1 MKYVRLI
8 LFVCFVVSLF
18 SCNNN
23 SENGEN
29 DGIENSKIDI
39 SDVPAV
45 NVGDSLPSDY
55 KEKPVMAPISGVKVV
70 QNPEDSVAPQIVA
83 NRLSIFFEDD
93 ETDLNAFAKDFKK
106 LYPKDEYKIISYN
119 DLLKTIE
126 IQVPEDVLDVIRKG
140 LEIQMPDYHF
150 IVTIET
156 IYSQEQADGKCSDAG
171 WHIDAINLREA
182 WKTTKGSRK
191 VVVAVVDDGFDV
203 NHELL
208 KGRVINPYNIFTAD
222 GNVYCNSTNGMH
234 GTHVAGIAVG
244 ADTHINDGVTGIAP
258 DCLLMPV
265 QVFDGERT
273 TTFALATGIL
283 YAVASGADVINMS
296 AGPSYAGCGDVPLDF
311 QREFSKRCQKD
322 EERLWKMVLS
332 KAKKKNCIVVFSAGN
347 DHVLSCLPP
356 QNRTGEAIVVC
367 ASEKGNKATTFT
379 NYADAS
385 TISAPGLDIYSSVPG
400 NKYSCLDGT
409 SMAAPIVSGLV
420 ALMKSQKPDIT
431 IAEVIAILQKT
442 GVKQNGNVPE
452 MVQADKALVYKE
464 EHIKEEHVSENS
476 HYNEPTTGYL
486 NGHQWVDLG
495 LQSGTLWA
503 TCNVGAAKPEDFGNY
518 YAWGEIS
525 TKTTYSWNTYKFS
538 TLSKYCNNSLHGHKD
553 DLTTLQLCDD
563 VAAVTWGGIWHIP
576 TKAEIEELT
585 KLCTWKWVGNGYKV
599 IGQNGNSIFLPAA
612 SFSGA
617 PHDIG
622 NSGGYWSLSLSFDP
636 YYAWNLDFDSKYYSK
651 NNGYRGMGY
660 SVRPV
665 CSRIYINSTNK

>member
-1 MKYVRLI
+1 MKTRLI
-8 LFVCFVVSLF
+8 FCLFVATLLF

-23 SENGEN
+23 EKNSDEN
-29 DGIENSKIDI
+29 I
-39 SDVPAV
+39 SVAADVPAV
-45 NVGDSLPSDY
+45 TIGDSLPSDY

-126 IQVPEDVLDVIRKG
+126 IQVPEDVLDVIHKG
-140 LEIQMPDYHF
+140 LETQMPDYKF
-150 IVTIET
+150 IITVET
-156 IYSQEQADGKCSDAG
+156 IYSQEEADADKCADAG
-171 WHIDAINLREA
+171 WHIDAINLRKA
-182 WKTTKGSRK
+182 WETTKGSKK

-203 NHELL
+203 NHELF
-208 KGRVINPYNIFTAD
+208 KGRVISPYNIFTSD
-222 GNVYCNSTNGMH
+222 GNVYYNSTNGMH

-244 ADTHINDGVTGIAP
+244 ASTHIDKGVTGVAP
-258 DCLLMPV
+258 ECLLMPV

-283 YAVASGADVINMS
+283 YAVAEGADVINMS

-322 EERLWKMVLS
+322 EERLWKMVLA

-356 QNRTGEAIVVC
+356 QNRTGDAIVVC

-409 SMAAPIVSGLV
+409 SMAAPVVSGLV
-420 ALMKSQKPDIT
+420 ALMKSQKTDIT

-442 GVKQNGNVPE
+442 GVEQSGNVPE
-452 MVQADKALVYKE
+452 MVQADKALEYKE
-464 EHIKEEHVSENS
+464 EQKKEEASSDIFEIVYSL
-476 HYNEPTTGYL
+476 PTGYL
-486 NGHQWVDLG
+486 NGYGYVDLG
-495 LQSGTLWA
+495 LPSGIKWA
-503 TCNVGAAKPEDFGNY
+503 TCNVGATSPEGYGNY
-518 YAWGEIS
+518 YAWGE
-525 TKTTYSWNTYKFS
+525 TTTYNGSTYIYIDNPI
-538 TLSKYCNNSLHGHKD
+538 TLPASRD
-553 DLTTLQLCDD
+553 
-563 VAAVTWGGIWHIP
+563 AATANWGSGWRMP
-576 TKAEIEELT
+576 TKEEMQELID
-585 KLCTWKWVGNGYKV
+585 KCSYTWATLNGKKGHRV
-599 IGQNGNSIFLPAA
+599 TGPNGNSIFLPAA
-612 SFSGA
+612 
-617 PHDIG
+617 
-622 NSGGYWSLSLSFDP
+622 GYRYKMESYWAGSLGYFWSSSLDSNNTG
-636 YYAWNLDFDSKYYSK
+636 YAWYMSFGELGTNMYNDIL
-651 NNGYRGMGY
+651 RAWER

-665 CSRIYINSTNK
+665 CNKQE

>member
-1 MKYVRLI
+1 MKTRLI
-8 LFVCFVVSLF
+8 LCLFVAALLF

-23 SENGEN
+23 ENNSEEN
-29 DGIENSKIDI
+29 I
-39 SDVPAV
+39 SVAAEVPAV
-45 NVGDSLPSDY
+45 TIGDSLPSDY

-70 QNPEDSVAPQIVA
+70 RNPEDSVAPQIVA

-93 ETDLNAFAKDFKK
+93 ETDLNAFVKDFKK

-126 IQVPEDVLDVIRKG
+126 IQVPEDVLDVIHKG
-140 LEIQMPDYHF
+140 LETQMPDYKF
-150 IVTIET
+150 IITVET
-156 IYSQEQADGKCSDAG
+156 IYSQEYSDIDKCADAG
-171 WHIDAINLREA
+171 WHIDAINLRKA
-182 WKTTKGSRK
+182 WEHTKGSKK

-203 NHELL
+203 NHELF
-208 KGRVINPYNIFTAD
+208 KGRVISPYNIFTSD
-222 GNVYCNSTNGMH
+222 GNVYYNSTNGMH

-244 ADTHINDGVTGIAP
+244 ASTHIDKGVTGVAP
-258 DCLLMPV
+258 ECLLMPV

-283 YAVASGADVINMS
+283 YAVATGADVINMS

-322 EERLWKMVLS
+322 EERLWKMVLA

-347 DHVLSCLPP
+347 DHVLSCMPP

-367 ASEKGNKATTFT
+367 ASEKGNKATAFT

-452 MVQADKALVYKE
+452 MVQANKALE
-464 EHIKEEHVSENS
+464 
-476 HYNEPTTGYL
+476 YL
-486 NGHQWVDLG
+486 MNTIMNMQNGFEWVDLG
-495 LQSGTLWA
+495 LPSGTLW
-503 TCNVGAAKPEDFGNY
+503 
-518 YAWGEIS
+518 
-525 TKTTYSWNTYKFS
+525 
-538 TLSKYCNNSLHGHKD
+538 KD
-553 DLTTLQLCDD
+553 ENESGFYDYD
-563 VAAVTWGGIWHIP
+563 AAVRSFGSKLP
-576 TKAEIEELT
+576 TKEQLEEL
-585 KLCTWKWVGNGYKV
+585 KNSCQWTWTGSGYKV
-599 IGQNGNSIFLPAA
+599 TGPNGNFIVLPAA
-612 SFSGA
+612 GYRYCDGSADFVGSLGC
-617 PHDIG
+617 
-622 NSGGYWSLSLSFDP
+622 YWSSTPFDSD
-636 YYAWNLDFDSKYYSK
+636 YAWYLYFSSSEVYMAILNRCYGL
-651 NNGYRGMGY
+651 
-660 SVRPV
+660 SVRLV
-665 CSRIYINSTNK
+665 KD

>member
-1 MKYVRLI
+1 MKTRLI
-8 LFVCFVVSLF
+8 LCLFVAALLF

-23 SENGEN
+23 ENNSDEN
-29 DGIENSKIDI
+29 I
-39 SDVPAV
+39 SVAADVPAV
-45 NVGDSLPSDY
+45 TIGDSLPSDY

-140 LEIQMPDYHF
+140 LETQMPDYQF
-150 IVTIET
+150 IVTVET

-191 VVVAVVDDGFDV
+191 VVVAVVDDGYDV

-208 KGRVINPYNIFTAD
+208 KGRVISPYNIFTAD

-244 ADTHINDGVTGIAP
+244 ADTHINDGVTGVAP

-367 ASEKGNKATTFT
+367 ASEKGNKATAFT

-385 TISAPGLDIYSSVPG
+385 TVSAPGLDIYSSVPG

-409 SMAAPIVSGLV
+409 SMAAPVVSGIV
-420 ALMKSQKPDIT
+420 ALMKSHKSDIT
-431 IAEVIAILQKT
+431 VSQVISALHES
-442 GVKQNGNVPE
+442 GVEQSGNIPN
-452 MVQADKALVYKE
+452 MVQADKALEYLSKTPKKE
-464 EHIKEEHVSENS
+464 EVQEQDKTNKESKIKYSS
-476 HYNEPTTGYL
+476 PTGYL
-486 NGHQWVDLG
+486 NGYGYVDLG
-495 LQSGTLWA
+495 LPSGTKWA
-503 TCNVGAAKPEDFGNY
+503 TCNVGANSPTAYGNY
-518 YAWGEIS
+518 YAWGE
-525 TKTTYSWNTYKFS
+525 TKPKSIYNIDTYKYHNTS
-538 TLSKYCNNSLHGHKD
+538 P
-553 DLTTLQLCDD
+553 TTLPENAD
-563 VAAVTWGGIWHIP
+563 AATANWSKGWSIP
-576 TKAEIEELT
+576 TKEQWEEL
-585 KLCTWKWVGNGYKV
+585 KNNCNWIWCSAGYEVVGTNGS
-599 IGQNGNSIFLPAA
+599 SIYIPAA
-612 SFSGA
+612 GC
-617 PHDIG
+617 HDDNPPPYDWDSKKTIG
-622 NSGGYWSLSLSFDP
+622 NSGYYWSSTLFPKYHNTARSFGFSSRD
-636 YYAWNLDFDSKYYSK
+636 YEVCSYD
-651 NNGYRGMGY
+651 NNRFAGF
-660 SVRPV
+660 SVRAV
-665 CSRIYINSTNK
+665 CK

>member
-1 MKYVRLI
+1 MKTRLI
-8 LFVCFVVSLF
+8 LCLFVAALLF

-23 SENGEN
+23 ENNSDEN
-29 DGIENSKIDI
+29 I
-39 SDVPAV
+39 SVAADVPAV
-45 NVGDSLPSDY
+45 TIGDSLPSDY

-70 QNPEDSVAPQIVA
+70 RNPEDSVAPQIVA

-140 LEIQMPDYHF
+140 LETQMPDYQF
-150 IVTIET
+150 VVTVET
-156 IYSQEQADGKCSDAG
+156 IYSQEQANGKCSDAG

-208 KGRVINPYNIFTAD
+208 KGRVISPYNIFTAD

-244 ADTHINDGVTGIAP
+244 ADTHINDGVTGVAP

-283 YAVASGADVINMS
+283 YAVAEGADVINMS

-367 ASEKGNKATTFT
+367 ASEKGNKATAFS

-409 SMAAPIVSGLV
+409 SMAAPVVSGIV
-420 ALMKSQKPDIT
+420 ALMKSHKPDIT
-431 IAEVIAILQKT
+431 VSQVISALQES
-442 GVKQNGNVPE
+442 GVEQSGNIPN
-452 MVQADKALVYKE
+452 MVQADKALEYLDKPVTK
-464 EHIKEEHVSENS
+464 
-476 HYNEPTTGYL
+476 GML
-486 NGHQWVDLG
+486 NGHEWVDLG
-495 LQSGTLWA
+495 LPSGTLWA
-503 TCNVGAAKPEDFGNY
+503 TCNVGASFPENYGNY

-525 TKTTYSWNTYKFS
+525 SKKTYNWSTYRYCNGAYNKLT
-538 TLSKYCNNSLHGHKD
+538 KYCSRAEYGNNGFTD
-553 DLTTLQLCDD
+553 ALTTLEAIDD
-563 VAAVTWGGIWHIP
+563 AAAANWGAGWRMPTYDEMNELKNNCTVTWTTH
-576 TKAEIEELT
+576 
-585 KLCTWKWVGNGYKV
+585 NGAN
-599 IGQNGNSIFLPAA
+599 GRLFTGPNGNSIFLPAA
-612 SFSGA
+612 GFRDDSSLGSA
-617 PHDIG
+617 GSYGH
-622 NSGGYWSLSLSFDP
+622 YWSSSLYTDYP
-636 YYAWNLDFDSKYYSK
+636 DCAWNLYVGSVNY
-651 NNGYRGMGY
+651 GMDDTFRIHGL

-665 CSRIYINSTNK
+665 CNVNK

>member
-1 MKYVRLI
+1 MKTRLFFC
-8 LFVCFVVSLF
+8 LFVAVLMF

-23 SENGEN
+23 SENE
-29 DGIENSKIDI
+29 DTKIDAV
-39 SDVPAV
+39 DVPAV
-45 NVGDSLPSDY
+45 TIGDSLPSDY
-55 KEKPVMAPISGVKVV
+55 NEKPVMAPISGVKVV
-70 QNPEDSVAPQIVA
+70 QNPEDSIAPQIVA

-140 LEIQMPDYHF
+140 LETQMPDYQF
-150 IVTIET
+150 IVTVES
-156 IYSQEQADGKCSDAG
+156 IYSQEQANGKCSDAG

-208 KGRVINPYNIFTAD
+208 KGRVISPYNIFTAN

-244 ADTHINDGVTGIAP
+244 ADTHINDGVTGVAP

-367 ASEKGNKATTFT
+367 ASEKGNKATAFS

-409 SMAAPIVSGLV
+409 SMAAPVVSGIV
-420 ALMKSQKPDIT
+420 ALMKSHKPDIT
-431 IAEVIAILQKT
+431 VSQVISALQES
-442 GVKQNGNVPE
+442 GVEQSGNIPN
-452 MVQADKALVYKE
+452 MVQADKALEYLSDHPQKE
-464 EHIKEEHVSENS
+464 EDQELDKFSKQIKCSS
-476 HYNEPTTGYL
+476 PTGYL
-486 NGHQWVDLG
+486 NGHGYVDLG
-495 LQSGTLWA
+495 LPSGTKWA
-503 TCNVGAAKPEDFGNY
+503 TCNVGASSPTAYGNY
-518 YAWGEIS
+518 YAWGETTSKSSYTENNYIYS
-525 TKTTYSWNTYKFS
+525 GNPTKLPSS
-538 TLSKYCNNSLHGHKD
+538 AD
-553 DLTTLQLCDD
+553 
-563 VAAVTWGGIWHIP
+563 AATANIGTGWRMPTQTEMNELINKCTVTWATQNG
-576 TKAEIEELT
+576 
-585 KLCTWKWVGNGYKV
+585 VNGYLF
-599 IGQNGNSIFLPAA
+599 IGSNGNSIFLPAA
-612 SFSGA
+612 GYSYDGELFNAGSFGS
-617 PHDIG
+617 
-622 NSGGYWSLSLSFDP
+622 YWSSSLYTGNPNLAWYLYFKSDHYNVYILNRLSGF
-636 YYAWNLDFDSKYYSK
+636 
-651 NNGYRGMGY
+651 
-660 SVRPV
+660 SVRAV
-665 CSRIYINSTNK
+665 CNSR

>member
-1 MKYVRLI
+1 MKIRLI
-8 LFVCFVVSLF
+8 LCLFVAALLF

-23 SENGEN
+23 ENNSDEN
-29 DGIENSKIDI
+29 I
-39 SDVPAV
+39 SVAADVPAV
-45 NVGDSLPSDY
+45 TIGDSLPSDY

-70 QNPEDSVAPQIVA
+70 RNPEDSVAPQIVA

-140 LEIQMPDYHF
+140 LETQMPDYQF
-150 IVTIET
+150 VVTVET
-156 IYSQEQADGKCSDAG
+156 IYSQEQANGKCSDAG

-208 KGRVINPYNIFTAD
+208 KGRVISPYNIFTAD

-265 QVFDGERT
+265 QVFDGEQT

-332 KAKKKNCIVVFSAGN
+332 KANKKNCIVVFSAGN

-400 NKYSCLDGT
+400 NKYFCLDGT
-409 SMAAPIVSGLV
+409 SMAAPVVSGIV

-431 IAEVIAILQKT
+431 VSQVISALQES
-442 GVKQNGNVPE
+442 GVEQSGNIPN
-452 MVQADKALVYKE
+452 MVQADKALEYLM
-464 EHIKEEHVSENS
+464 N
-476 HYNEPTTGYL
+476 PTSGML
-486 NGHQWVDLG
+486 NGHEWVDLG
-495 LQSGTLWA
+495 LPSGTKWA
-503 TCNVGAAKPEDFGNY
+503 TCNVGASKPEEYGNY
-518 YAWGEIS
+518 YAWGE
-525 TKTTYSWNTYKFS
+525 TTPKDTYNWGTYRYLNSNKR
-538 TLSKYCNNSLHGHKD
+538 TKYCSRAEYGNNGFTD
-553 DLTTLQLCDD
+553 ALTTLEAIDD
-563 VAAVTWGGIWHIP
+563 AATANWGSGWRMPTYDEMNELYSNCTHIWT
-576 TKAEIEELT
+576 TK
-585 KLCTWKWVGNGYKV
+585 NGVK
-599 IGQNGNSIFLPAA
+599 GRLFTGSNGNSIFLPAA
-612 SFSGA
+612 G
-617 PHDIG
+617 IR
-622 NSGGYWSLSLSFDP
+622 GGSDLVNAGRDGYYWSSTRVDSDNAWDLDIYFDESLDLFSR
-636 YYAWNLDFDSKYYSK
+636 YY
-651 NNGYRGMGY
+651 GQ

-665 CSRIYINSTNK
+665 CNKQE

>member
-1 MKYVRLI
+1 MKTRLI
-8 LFVCFVVSLF
+8 LCLFVAALLF

-23 SENGEN
+23 ENNSDEN
-29 DGIENSKIDI
+29 I
-39 SDVPAV
+39 SVAADVPAV
-45 NVGDSLPSDY
+45 TIGDSLPSDY

-70 QNPEDSVAPQIVA
+70 RNPEDSVAPQIVA

-140 LEIQMPDYHF
+140 LETQMPDYQF
-150 IVTIET
+150 VVTVET
-156 IYSQEQADGKCSDAG
+156 IYSQEQANGKCSDAG

-208 KGRVINPYNIFTAD
+208 KGRVISPYNIFTAD

-244 ADTHINDGVTGIAP
+244 ADTHINDGVTGVAP

-332 KAKKKNCIVVFSAGN
+332 KANKKNCIVVFSAGN

-409 SMAAPIVSGLV
+409 SMAAPVVSGIV

-431 IAEVIAILQKT
+431 VTEVIAILQKT
-442 GVKQNGNVPE
+442 GVEQSGNVPV
-452 MVQADKALVYKE
+452 MIQADKALEYLM
-464 EHIKEEHVSENS
+464 N
-476 HYNEPTTGYL
+476 PTSGML
-486 NGHQWVDLG
+486 NGHEWVDLG
-495 LQSGTLWA
+495 LPSGTKWA
-503 TCNVGAAKPEDFGNY
+503 TCNVGANSPEEYGDYF
-518 YAWGEIS
+518 AWGE
-525 TKTTYSWNTYKFS
+525 TTPKETYNWSTYKYCNGAYN
-538 TLSKYCNNSLHGHKD
+538 TLTKYCNNAEYGNNGFTD
-553 DLTTLQLCDD
+553 NLTTLQASDD
-563 VAAVTWGGIWHIP
+563 AATANWGSGWRMPTETEMRELKDNCTVTR
-576 TKAEIEELT
+576 TT
-585 KLCTWKWVGNGYKV
+585 
-599 IGQNGNSIFLPAA
+599 QNGVNGLLFTRPNGNYIFLPSAGLRLDDDLR
-612 SFSGA
+612 SVGC
-617 PHDIG
+617 
-622 NSGGYWSLSLSFDP
+622 GGKYWSSSLISVYTSLAAINLFFYGVD
-636 YYAWNLDFDSKYYSK
+636 YYTVSSS
-651 NNGYRGMGY
+651 GMFGERDYGY

-665 CSRIYINSTNK
+665 CNKQE

>member
-1 MKYVRLI
+1 MKTRLI
-8 LFVCFVVSLF
+8 LCLFVAALLF

-23 SENGEN
+23 ENNSDEN
-29 DGIENSKIDI
+29 I
-39 SDVPAV
+39 SVAADVPAV
-45 NVGDSLPSDY
+45 TIGDSLPSDY

-70 QNPEDSVAPQIVA
+70 RNPEDSVAPQIVA

-140 LEIQMPDYHF
+140 LETQMPDYQF
-150 IVTIET
+150 IVTVET
-156 IYSQEQADGKCSDAG
+156 IYSQEQANGKCSDAG

-208 KGRVINPYNIFTAD
+208 KGRVISPYNIFTAD

-265 QVFDGERT
+265 QVFDGEQT

-367 ASEKGNKATTFT
+367 ASEKGDKATAFT

-409 SMAAPIVSGLV
+409 SMAAPVVSGIV

-431 IAEVIAILQKT
+431 VSQVISALQES
-442 GVKQNGNVPE
+442 GVEQSGNIPN
-452 MVQADKALVYKE
+452 MVQADKALEYLDKPVTKG
-464 EHIKEEHVSENS
+464 I
-476 HYNEPTTGYL
+476 L
-486 NGHQWVDLG
+486 NGQEWVDLG
-495 LQSGTLWA
+495 LPSGTLWK
-503 TCNVGAAKPEDFGNY
+503 NKNEKGFYDY
-518 YAWGEIS
+518 
-525 TKTTYSWNTYKFS
+525 
-538 TLSKYCNNSLHGHKD
+538 D
-553 DLTTLQLCDD
+553 
-563 VAAVTWGGIWHIP
+563 AAVHSFGSKLP
-576 TKAEIEELT
+576 TKEQLEEL
-585 KLCTWKWVGNGYKV
+585 KNSCKWIWTGSGFKVVGPNGV
-599 IGQNGNSIFLPAA
+599 SIVLPA
-612 SFSGA
+612 
-617 PHDIG
+617 D
-622 NSGGYWSLSLSFDP
+622 
-636 YYAWNLDFDSKYYSK
+636 
-651 NNGYRGMGY
+651 GYRGCGGRVGGVGSYGSYWSSTPYDSGIAWGLDFETGVVYSMDELSRCCGQ
-660 SVRPV
+660 SVRLV
-665 CSRIYINSTNK
+665 CNKKN

>member
-1 MKYVRLI
+1 MKTRLI
-8 LFVCFVVSLF
+8 LCLFVATLLF
-18 SCNNN
+18 SCNNKENN
-23 SENGEN
+23 SDEN
-29 DGIENSKIDI
+29 I
-39 SDVPAV
+39 SVAADVPTV
-45 NVGDSLPSDY
+45 TIGDSLPSDY

-140 LEIQMPDYHF
+140 LESQMPDYQF
-150 IVTIET
+150 IVTVET
-156 IYSQEQADGKCSDAG
+156 IYSQEQTDGKCSDAG

-208 KGRVINPYNIFTAD
+208 KGRVISPYNIFTAN

-244 ADTHINDGVTGIAP
+244 ADTHINEGVTGIAP

-265 QVFDGERT
+265 QVFDGEQT

-322 EERLWKMVLS
+322 EERLWKMVLA

-400 NKYSCLDGT
+400 NRYSCLDGT
-409 SMAAPIVSGLV
+409 SMAAPVVSGLI
-420 ALMKSQKPDIT
+420 ALMKSQKTDIT
-431 IAEVIAILQKT
+431 VAEVIAILQKT
-442 GVKQNGNVPE
+442 GVEQSGNVPV
-452 MVQADKALVYKE
+452 MIQADKALEYLM
-464 EHIKEEHVSENS
+464 N
-476 HYNEPTTGYL
+476 PTSGML
-486 NGHQWVDLG
+486 NGHEWVDLG
-495 LQSGTLWA
+495 LPSGTLWA
-503 TCNVGAAKPEDFGNY
+503 TCNVGASFPENYGNY

-525 TKTTYSWNTYKFS
+525 SKKTYNWSTYRYCNGAYNKLT
-538 TLSKYCNNSLHGHKD
+538 KYCCSR
-553 DLTTLQLCDD
+553 
-563 VAAVTWGGIWHIP
+563 AY
-576 TKAEIEELT
+576 
-585 KLCTWKWVGNGYKV
+585 GNGGFTDWLGILEATDDAATANWGANWRMPTRVEMVELYMNCINEWTTQNGVNGRKFT
-599 IGQNGNSIFLPAA
+599 GSNGNSIFLPAA
-612 SFSGA
+612 GTRGDSELRRAGTAGFYWSSWLFSGYGNGSDNSA
-617 PHDIG
+617 RLGLDSSRCEIG
-622 NSGGYWSLSLSFDP
+622 AGSR
-636 YYAWNLDFDSKYYSK
+636 DFGST
-651 NNGYRGMGY
+651 
-660 SVRPV
+660 VRPV
-665 CSRIYINSTNK
+665 CNKQE

>member
-1 MKYVRLI
+1 MKIRLI
-8 LFVCFVVSLF
+8 LCLFVAALLF

-23 SENGEN
+23 ENNSDEN
-29 DGIENSKIDI
+29 I
-39 SDVPAV
+39 SVAADVPAV
-45 NVGDSLPSDY
+45 TIGDSLPSDY

-140 LEIQMPDYHF
+140 LETQMPDYQF
-150 IVTIET
+150 IVTVET
-156 IYSQEQADGKCSDAG
+156 IYSQEQTDGKCSDAG

-208 KGRVINPYNIFTAD
+208 KGRVISPYNIFTAN

-244 ADTHINDGVTGIAP
+244 ADTHINDGVTGVAP

-265 QVFDGERT
+265 QVFDGEQT

-409 SMAAPIVSGLV
+409 SMAAPVVSGIV
-420 ALMKSQKPDIT
+420 ALLKSQKPDIT
-431 IAEVIAILQKT
+431 VSQVISALQES
-442 GVKQNGNVPE
+442 GVEQSGNIPN
-452 MVQADKALVYKE
+452 MVQADKALEYLVK
-464 EHIKEEHVSENS
+464 
-476 HYNEPTTGYL
+476 PTKGIL
-486 NGHQWVDLG
+486 NGQEWVDLG
-495 LQSGTLWA
+495 LPSGTLWKDE
-503 TCNVGAAKPEDFGNY
+503 NEKDLYDYDAAVRSFG
-518 YAWGEIS
+518 S
-525 TKTTYSWNTYKFS
+525 KLPTKEQ
-538 TLSKYCNNSLHGHKD
+538 LEELNNS
-553 DLTTLQLCDD
+553 CR
-563 VAAVTWGGIWHIP
+563 WIW
-576 TKAEIEELT
+576 TGSGFKV
-585 KLCTWKWVGNGYKV
+585 VGPSGE
-599 IGQNGNSIFLPAA
+599 SIVLPAA
-612 SFSGA
+612 GYRYCN
-617 PHDIG
+617 G
-622 NSGGYWSLSLSFDP
+622 NVDDVGSYGEYWSSTP
-636 YYAWNLDFDSKYYSK
+636 YGSDYAWDLYFGSSKVY
-651 NNGYRGMGY
+651 MGILNRCY
-660 SVRPV
+660 GLSVRLV
-665 CSRIYINSTNK
+665 KD

>member
-1 MKYVRLI
+1 MKTRLI
-8 LFVCFVVSLF
+8 FCLFVAVLLF

-23 SENGEN
+23 ENNSEEN
-29 DGIENSKIDI
+29 I
-39 SDVPAV
+39 SVATDVPAV
-45 NVGDSLPSDY
+45 TIGDSLPSDY

-83 NRLSIFFEDD
+83 NRLSIYFEDD
-93 ETDLNAFAKDFKK
+93 ETDLNSFVKDFKK

-126 IQVPEDVLDVIRKG
+126 IQVPEDVLDVIHKG
-140 LEIQMPDYHF
+140 LETQMPDYKF
-150 IVTIET
+150 IITVET
-156 IYSQEQADGKCSDAG
+156 IYSQEYSDIDKCADAG
-171 WHIDAINLREA
+171 WHIDAINLRKA
-182 WKTTKGSRK
+182 WEHTKGSKK

-208 KGRVINPYNIFTAD
+208 KGRVISPYNIFTAD

-283 YAVASGADVINMS
+283 YAVAEGADVINMS

-367 ASEKGNKATTFT
+367 ASEKGNKATAFT

-409 SMAAPIVSGLV
+409 SMAAPIVSGLI
-420 ALMKSQKPDIT
+420 ALMKSQNPDIT
-431 IAEVIAILQKT
+431 VAEVIAILQKT
-442 GVKQNGNVPE
+442 GVEQSGNVPN
-452 MVQADKALVYKE
+452 MVLADKALEYLDNPATK
-464 EHIKEEHVSENS
+464 
-476 HYNEPTTGYL
+476 GML
-486 NGHQWVDLG
+486 NGHEWVDLG
-495 LQSGTLWA
+495 LPSGTLWA
-503 TCNVGAAKPEDFGNY
+503 TCNVGANSPEEYADY
-518 YAWGEIS
+518 YAWGE
-525 TKTTYSWNTYKFS
+525 TKPKKNYNWITYQHCVYNVNDGNYEYGGNSLT
-538 TLSKYCNNSLHGHKD
+538 KYCSNADYGHNGFTD
-553 DLTTLQLCDD
+553 ALTTLESSDD
-563 VAAVTWGGIWHIP
+563 AATVNWGSGWRMPTKEEFQELVDNCNVTWSI
-576 TKAEIEELT
+576 
-585 KLCTWKWVGNGYKV
+585 
-599 IGQNGNSIFLPAA
+599 QNGVNGVLFTNRVNSIFLPASLSVA
-612 SFSGA
+612 GFVGR
-617 PHDIG
+617 
-622 NSGGYWSLSLSFDP
+622 YWSSSLRTERIDKAYDLYFCFPSDD
-636 YYAWNLDFDSKYYSK
+636 YACLPTMCSNFRCYP
-651 NNGYRGMGY
+651 Y

-665 CSRIYINSTNK
+665 CNVKK

>member
-1 MKYVRLI
+1 MKTRLI
-8 LFVCFVVSLF
+8 LCLFVAALLF

-23 SENGEN
+23 ENNSDEN
-29 DGIENSKIDI
+29 I
-39 SDVPAV
+39 SVAADVPAV
-45 NVGDSLPSDY
+45 TIGDSLPSDY
-55 KEKPVMAPISGVKVV
+55 KEKPVMAPISGVKIVR
-70 QNPEDSVAPQIVA
+70 NPEDSVAPQIVA

-140 LEIQMPDYHF
+140 LETQMPDYQF
-150 IVTIET
+150 VVTVET
-156 IYSQEQADGKCSDAG
+156 IYSQEQANGKCSDAG

-208 KGRVINPYNIFTAD
+208 KGRVISPYNIFTAN

-244 ADTHINDGVTGIAP
+244 ADTHINDGVTGVAP

-322 EERLWKMVLS
+322 EERLWKMVLA

-356 QNRTGEAIVVC
+356 QNRTGDAIVVC

-385 TISAPGLDIYSSVPG
+385 TVSAPGLDIYSSIPG

-409 SMAAPIVSGLV
+409 SMAAPVVSGLV

-442 GVKQNGNVPE
+442 GVKQSGNVPA
-452 MVQADKALVYKE
+452 MVQADKALGYKE
-464 EHIKEEHVSENS
+464 EKGKEESVSDKSNIFYS
-476 HYNEPTTGYL
+476 LPDGY
-486 NGHQWVDLG
+486 VDLG
-495 LQSGTLWA
+495 LPSGTLWKNKNEE
-503 TCNVGAAKPEDFGNY
+503 CIFY
-518 YAWGEIS
+518 
-525 TKTTYSWNTYKFS
+525 TYDEAINT
-538 TLSKYCNNSLHGHKD
+538 L
-553 DLTTLQLCDD
+553 
-563 VAAVTWGGIWHIP
+563 GGKLP
-576 TKAEIEELT
+576 TKEQLNEL
-585 KLCTWKWVGNGYKV
+585 KNSCKWTWIGNGYKV
-599 IGQNGNSIFLPAA
+599 VGPSGKNIVLPAA
-612 SFSGA
+612 GERFCSGREGY
-617 PHDIG
+617 DG
-622 NSGGYWSLSLSFDP
+622 LGGYYWSSTSFDSDD
-636 YYAWNLDFDSKYYSK
+636 AWGLIFDSHVVLVINRNKCE
-651 NNGYRGMGY
+651 GQ
-660 SVRPV
+660 SVRLV
-665 CSRIYINSTNK
+665 WAKKK